1 MSDIQTLFN
10 KWMKQHTIS
19 FELIKTYN
27 EMYENFKK
35 IVESKKGNMTKID
48 VEEMGKLKNDIL
60 VLSNQADASGQII
73 KNTIDMIK
81 TVLNNNG
88 YGENNG
94 YWTREIISAFI
105 NYNEFIP
112 MYYNDL
118 QIKTPE
124 AEKIYDQAADL
135 KQSLLLLTS
144 TNYDSMP
151 NKVSLLNSHKTLSR
165 QLLNN
170 IEAMMPADYQWYGGI
185 SMYPYANL
193 PPIPPITATTT
204 PQVGASVYTDPTLVL
219 APTPQVGASVS
230 TDPNDLLTSINES
243 IDTMTKLI
251 EEEEEKKKNGDPSF
265 DEATLAQMKTSLADM
280 EKTKAD
286 LQKYDATSSGG
297 SMSSL
302 TMVLIIVAVVLVVVI
317 AMVVGYMKMK
327 KRTGGAHYH
336 NKAVRFA

>member
-193 PPIPPITATTT
+193 PPIPPISATT
-204 PQVGASVYTDPTLVL
+204 
-219 APTPQVGASVS
+219 TPQVGASVS

-251 EEEEEKKKNGDPSF
+251 EAEEEKKKNGDPSF